1 VEDVEE
7 ERQRERESPRQSE
20 LAEDEEE
27 EEEEEE
33 DGNYIVYQTQKNY
46 NPIYVHLYVRICTY
60 VIHSLQRLQYQ
71 HKHYQLFVKHIRGKH
86 GNVHKIHPIKQQ

>member
-1 VEDVEE
+1 VVLRKVFPLRKPVEDVEE

-20 LAEDEEE
+20 LAE

-33 DGNYIVYQTQKNY
+33 DGNYIVYQTQKIY

-60 VIHSLQRLQYQ
+60 IIHSFIA
-71 HKHYQLFVKHIRGKH
+71 KTAI
-86 GNVHKIHPIKQQ
+86 PA